1 MSAAPTADLRAA
13 LARPLAWAGGFSLA
27 INLALLAPSLF
38 MLQVYDRVLVT
49 RSVETLAM
57 LGGLTVAT
65 LVLFGLLDH
74 ARARLLALVGMGLER
89 RLGPALLA
97 QAIVACARQAPGA
110 VHEGLRDLAT
120 LRGFLAGP
128 GIVSVFDAP
137 WALVYLLLVTA
148 FDVRLGLLASASV
161 ALLLGVAMLNHRWV
175 RRGLAQVH
183 EGSRAGQ
190 RLAERAL
197 QNAEVVTALGMSDT
211 LSARWLSH
219 AVRTQELTLASSAR
233 TGGLN
238 SFSRTVRQCVQVAMM
253 ALGAWLVIGDGV
265 TPGVMIAT
273 TIILGRALAPVE
285 QLIGGWQA
293 LAEARGAHARLRELL
308 AARPAGDVATA
319 LPRPQGR
326 LAVEALAYA
335 APGTG
340 RPLLRG
346 VSFALAPGELLALVG
361 PSGAGK
367 TTLARLLAGVLRPAA
382 GAVRLD
388 GADLRQFDPRA
399 LGPALGYV
407 PQDVELFDGTVAE
420 NIARFTVPGEGAVV
434 AAARAAGAHALILR
448 LPQGYD
454 TPVGDAG
461 RLLSGGQRQRVALA
475 RALFGD
481 PAFVVLDEPDAS
493 LDAEGE
499 EALVAA
505 LQGLRA
511 RGATVVAVTQR
522 RRLLGLADR
531 VLVLRDGLVERTLTR
546 ADETAA
552 SSSATAAAREA

>member
-1 MSAAPTADLRAA
+1 V
-13 LARPLAWAGGFSLA
+13 A
-27 INLALLAPSLF
+27 I
-38 MLQVYDRVLVT
+38 
-49 RSVETLAM
+49 
-57 LGGLTVAT
+57 
-65 LVLFGLLDH
+65 
-74 ARARLLALVGMGLER
+74 
-89 RLGPALLA
+89 
-97 QAIVACARQAPGA
+97 
-110 VHEGLRDLAT
+110 
-120 LRGFLAGP
+120 
-128 GIVSVFDAP
+128 
-137 WALVYLLLVTA
+137 
-148 FDVRLGLLASASV
+148 
-161 ALLLGVAMLNHRWV
+161 
-175 RRGLAQVH
+175 
-183 EGSRAGQ
+183 
-190 RLAERAL
+190 
-197 QNAEVVTALGMSDT
+197 
-211 LSARWLSH
+211 
-219 AVRTQELTLASSAR
+219 
-233 TGGLN
+233 
-238 SFSRTVRQCVQVAMM
+238 
-253 ALGAWLVIGDGV
+253 
-265 TPGVMIAT
+265 
-273 TIILGRALAPVE
+273 
-285 QLIGGWQA
+285 
-293 LAEARGAHARLRELL
+293 
-308 AARPAGDVATA
+308 A